1 MLHDKA
7 PWDTFPEPRNP
18 KSQGHYTRG
27 VDTSAP
33 RGAHEAQFT
42 QRSSTHVVDT
52 RSDTRYKISGDDLRS
67 AASSRSPSSVW
78 CAGSLR
84 NPTPGRDLSRMARL
98 EIDAHHRLVHST
110 RLGRS
115 VAPSPSSRPLGSTSS
130 RAKRKQFA
138 LLGVSTTS
146 GCKFGARFRVS
157 EPGGWN
163 WE

>member
-1 MLHDKA
+1 MITHLRI
-7 PWDTFPEPRNP
+7 PSRTP
-18 KSQGHYTRG
+18 KSQGHCTRG

-33 RGAHEAQFT
+33 RGAHEAQFI
-42 QRSSTHVVDT
+42 QRSSSHVVDT
-52 RSDTRYKISGDDLRS
+52 RSDTRCKISGDDLRS
-67 AASSRSPSSVW
+67 AASSRSPSTSVW
-78 CAGSLR
+78 CAGGLR

-115 VAPSPSSRPLGSTSS
+115 VAPSPFSRSLGSTNS

-138 LLGVSTTS
+138 LLGVSSTS

-157 EPGGWN
+157 KPGGWN